1 MSRTNEEII
10 TQVKD
15 ILESRV
21 APAVSHHGGFVN
33 FLSYDNGILKLEMAG
48 ACSGCAGSTTTIKF
62 GVENMM
68 KHYVPEV
75 IEIIT
80 QDEENSTVEPYYQKD
95 TVNVINT
102 KEV

>member
-1 MSRTNEEII
+1 MTRSNAEII
-10 TQVKD
+10 TQIKD
-15 ILESRV
+15 ILETRV

-33 FLSYDNGILKLEMAG
+33 FISYDDGKLKLQMAG

-75 IEIIT
+75 TEIISE
-80 QDEENSTVEPYYQKD
+80 DEENSTVDPYY
-95 TVNVINT
+95 T
-102 KEV
+102 